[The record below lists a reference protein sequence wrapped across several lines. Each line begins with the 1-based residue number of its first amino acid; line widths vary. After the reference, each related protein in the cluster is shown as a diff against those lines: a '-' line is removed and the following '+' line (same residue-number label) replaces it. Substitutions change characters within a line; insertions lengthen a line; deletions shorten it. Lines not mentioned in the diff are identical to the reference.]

1 MIYKDNMSNNFNRNY
16 FKKRI
21 IELGFKTEKDFLEK
35 TLTPK
40 TTLTHIKEGKCDLS
54 SALRLCSILNCE
66 LNDLFPSNI
75 SIKNNLFKTISI
87 VASVTNIGISSFAFN
102 LTLLLSKRKFKT
114 MIIEYGSTSSIDIL
128 NNLNLNYFEEK
139 SDRYLNNNY
148 SIYKHD
154 NYLYSC
160 IIENANNYTNL
171 ENIEIDLN
179 SLTTKIDS
187 LTESEKIIF
196 FNQIKNGDKTK
207 LKDILENVRK
217 DQILN
222 ALSLMKSND
231 LKAFLE
237 NLSKMY
243 NIEYFILN
251 CRGIT
256 PPNTLLDDKIH
267 FSRSE
272 NFINIS
278 DIVVVGYCT
287 YKTNIINLFK
297 LIQWISQQN
306 KKVFILEFMRLR
318 NSFFKFDK
326 NSFIE
331 YKNNRMKFKETLI
344 SKYSNN
350 LNSINL
356 LPLSIDYIEDY
367 TRYYE
372 KKYNIYK
379 VLAVNEKAKIQKYK
393 AVIRNIFEEI
403 EPFLRDL

>member
-1 MIYKDNMSNNFNRNY
+1 MGTNFNRNY

-40 TTLTHIKEGKCDLS
+40 TTLVHIKEGKCDLS
-54 SALRLCSILNCE
+54 SALRICSILSCE
-66 LNDLFPSNI
+66 LNDLFPSNL

-87 VASVTNIGISSFAFN
+87 VTSETNIGISSFAFN

-114 MIIEYGSTSSIDIL
+114 MIIEYGSASSIDIL

-139 SDRYLNNNY
+139 SDRYLNNDY

-179 SLTTKIDS
+179 LLTTKIDS
-187 LTESEKIIF
+187 LTDSEKIIF

-207 LKDILENVRK
+207 LKDILENIRK

-237 NLSKMY
+237 NLSNIY

-256 PPNTLLDDKIH
+256 PPSTLLDDKMH

-278 DIVVVGYCT
+278 DIVVAGYCT
-287 YKTNIINLFK
+287 YKTNIINFFK

-306 KKVFILEFMRLR
+306 KKVFILEFMRLG

-331 YKNNRMKFKETLI
+331 YKNNRMKFKEALI

-350 LNSINL
+350 LNYIKF

-367 TRYYE
+367 TKYYT

-403 EPFLRDL
+403 EPFLRDI